1 MTLQPPT
8 DHATVV
14 HMETNKYRTNADG
27 SAACHHRDLTV
38 CTNCATHPHIV
49 EVFGA
54 HYYLPDPADREALAE
69 DMAMCAAEATL

>member
-14 HMETNKYRTNADG
+14 HVETTKYRTNADG
-27 SAACHHRDLTV
+27 SAVCPHRDLSV
-38 CTNCATHPHIV
+38 CADCATHPHIV

-54 HYYLPDPADREALAE
+54 HYHLPDAADRAELLA
-69 DMAMCAAEATL
+69 AIA